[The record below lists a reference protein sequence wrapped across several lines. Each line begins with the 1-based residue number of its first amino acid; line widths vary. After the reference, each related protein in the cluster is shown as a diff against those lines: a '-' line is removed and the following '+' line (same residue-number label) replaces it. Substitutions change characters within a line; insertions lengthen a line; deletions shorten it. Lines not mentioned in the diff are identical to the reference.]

1 MYFSVKKFFLYSYIS
16 QKHFFFTTIKIFLK
30 IKIIIVS
37 IKKKKT
43 CPKISK
49 LYGYSEF
56 CYSISI
62 HKSVKGKWNQIS
74 CKSFII
80 PYDTGSIFRHKKR
93 PRGAI

>member
-16 QKHFFFTTIKIFLK
+16 QKHFFFTTIKKILK

-37 IKKKKT
+37 IKKKT
-43 CPKISK
+43 YHKISK
-49 LYGYSEF
+49 LYSYSEF

-93 PRGAI
+93 PRGAV